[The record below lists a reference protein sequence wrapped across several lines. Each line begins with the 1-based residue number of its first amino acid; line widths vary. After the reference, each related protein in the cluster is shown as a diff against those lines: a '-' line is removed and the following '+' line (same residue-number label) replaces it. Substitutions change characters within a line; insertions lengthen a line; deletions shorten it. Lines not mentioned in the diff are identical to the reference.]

1 MHTLLHRK
9 VALFTIAAIYTGF
22 CSVFLSGMLR
32 QVLLCALAVLCIGSF
47 LIRAKKFSGEVRTFT
62 RLLLC
67 ALLTG
72 SLLFSLYTDIHIG
85 RNLRRYAGGEHTV
98 TATVVDT
105 VYATSYSAAYVADIT
120 ECDGNPARLRVLLET
135 PTASLRIGYQISCRA
150 SFTEPE
156 ETDGIFPL
164 RRYYASQGISLCAES
179 ESVTLTDTTGA
190 PIRRFFAD
198 TREYLS
204 AALQILLGREVS
216 PLPAAL
222 LLGDRTDLSD
232 AFVRDFQRLGISHLL
247 AISGF
252 HFAALL
258 GVAEKLLAAFIPNRK
273 IRLLPLSA
281 AAVLYM
287 LLCGLSPS
295 VLRAGCMM
303 LFAYTA
309 VAFNRKADMP
319 TSLGISLFL
328 ICLFDPAQ
336 FYSAALH
343 LSATAVLGIACYDHI
358 VPICVY
364 KVSGFHAGKRH
375 ILWKIVSPLFMALC
389 VQLALVPFLCL
400 YFGELSLLTPLTTV
414 IFSPLITL
422 ILLLTPALL
431 LFRYVPFLAKPLSLI
446 LHFLCRI
453 TADLSE
459 ALAQIPDTVLSLHLG
474 IAPYFAIA
482 VMVVFFTI
490 PLLKRRKQ
498 ILCAFAVIATL
509 CGSFCGILA
518 VRQLLLRDHVTVTAT
533 VRGTNEGILIGEN
546 GHFLLCDLSNGSYT
560 AINSAYSRA
569 KSEGAL
575 ELDALLLTHLH
586 KRHVQT
592 FDHLSDTAYV
602 RMLILPH
609 PENEGEVEIAD
620 SLTEIAK
627 TKNIPVRTYT
637 RGETGIEFCDVTIR
651 PDTAVIHRSTH
662 PVIAVSVSA
671 HGKEIAYVGASAS
684 EGLDTRDLRRYDAVI
699 FGIHGPIYKSE
710 WDTVLRETPVGLVF
724 RGNAADFAS
733 ENMQKQMNTH
743 FTVRTDD
750 PFRIC
755 LSPASPENP

>member
-9 VALFTIAAIYTGF
+9 VALFTIVAIYTGF
-22 CSVFLSGMLR
+22 CSVFLCGILR
-32 QVLLCALAVLCIGSF
+32 QVLLCVLAVLCICSF
-47 LIRAKKFSGEVRTFT
+47 LIRAKKFSGDVRTFT
-62 RLLLC
+62 RLILC

-85 RNLRRYAGGEHTV
+85 RNLRRYADSEHTV
-98 TATVVDT
+98 TATIVDN
-105 VYATSYSAAYVADIT
+105 VYVTSYSAAYVADIT
-120 ECDGNPARLRVLLET
+120 ECDGNPVRLRVLLET
-135 PTASLRIGYQISCRA
+135 PATSLRIGYRICCRA

-156 ETDGIFPL
+156 ETDGTFPL
-164 RRYYASQGISLCAES
+164 RRYYASRGISLCAES
-179 ESVTLTDTTGA
+179 DSVTLVDTDGA

-258 GVAEKLLAAFIPNRK
+258 GATEKLLAAFILNRK
-273 IRLLPLSA
+273 LRLIPLST

-287 LLCGLSPS
+287 FLCGLSPS

-319 TSLGISLFL
+319 TSLGVSLFL

-358 VPICVY
+358 VRIY
-364 KVSGFHAGKRH
+364 KKEGSPSSKRH
-375 ILWKIVSPLFMALC
+375 ILWKIVSPLFMTLC
-389 VQLALVPFLCL
+389 VQLALIPFLCL

-431 LFRYVPFLAKPLSLI
+431 LFRYVPFLAKPLVLI
-446 LHFLCRI
+446 LRFLCRI
-453 TADLSE
+453 TVDLSGE
-459 ALAQIPDTVLSLHLG
+459 LAQIPGTVLPLHLH

-482 VMVVFFTI
+482 VMAVFFTI
-490 PLLKRRKQ
+490 PLMKRRKQ
-498 ILCAFAVIATL
+498 IVCAFAVIAML
-509 CGSFCGILA
+509 CGSFCGILT
-518 VRQLLLRDHVTVTAT
+518 VRQLLLRDYVTVTAT

-546 GHFLLCDLSNGSYT
+546 GHFLLCDLSNGSYS

-569 KSEGAL
+569 KSEGAV

-586 KRHVQT
+586 KRHTQS
-592 FDHLSDTAYV
+592 FDRLSDTAYV
-602 RMLILPH
+602 RMLILPV
-609 PENEGEVEIAD
+609 PENEAEAAIAD
-620 SLTEIAK
+620 SLNKIAEK
-627 TKNIPVRTYT
+627 KNIPVRTYT
-637 RGETGIEFCDVTIR
+637 RGETGIGFCDVTIR
-651 PDTAVIHRSTH
+651 PDTAMIRRSTH
-662 PVIAVSVSA
+662 PVIAVSVAA

-710 WDTVLRETPVGLVF
+710 WDVVLSDTPIGLVF
-724 RGNAADFAS
+724 RGNAAEFAS
-733 ENMQKQMNTH
+733 GNVKGKMDTH
-743 FTVRTDD
+743 LTVRSDE
-750 PFRIC
+750 PFRIR
-755 LSPASPENP
+755 LAPASSKEP

>member
-9 VALFTIAAIYTGF
+9 VALFTIVAIYTGF
-22 CSVFLSGMLR
+22 CSVFLCGILR
-32 QVLLCALAVLCIGSF
+32 QVLLCVLAVLCICSF
-47 LIRAKKFSGEVRTFT
+47 LIRAKKFSGDVRTFT
-62 RLLLC
+62 RLILC

-72 SLLFSLYTDIHIG
+72 SLLFSLYTDIHMG
-85 RNLRRYAGGEHTV
+85 RNLRRYADSEHTV

-105 VYATSYSAAYVADIT
+105 VYVTSYSAAYVADIT
-120 ECDGNPARLRVLLET
+120 ECDGNPVRFRVLLET
-135 PTASLRIGYQISCRA
+135 PTASLRIGNRICCRA

-156 ETDGIFPL
+156 ETDGTFPL
-164 RRYYASQGISLCAES
+164 RRYYVSRGISLCAES
-179 ESVTLTDTTGA
+179 ESVTLTDTNGA
-190 PIRRFFAD
+190 PLRRFFAD

-204 AALQILLGREVS
+204 AALQILLGRETA

-258 GVAEKLLAAFIPNRK
+258 GVTEKLLTAFIPNRK
-273 IRLLPLSA
+273 IRLIPLST

-287 LLCGLSPS
+287 FLCGLSPS

-319 TSLGISLFL
+319 TSLGVSLFL

-358 VPICVY
+358 VRIY
-364 KVSGFHAGKRH
+364 KKEDAHSGKLHL
-375 ILWKIVSPLFMALC
+375 LWKITAPLFMALC
-389 VQLALVPFLCL
+389 VQLALIPFLCL

-431 LFRYVPFLAKPLSLI
+431 LFRYVPFLAKPLVLV
-446 LHFLCRI
+446 LRFLCRI
-453 TADLSE
+453 TVDLSGE
-459 ALAQIPDTVLSLHLG
+459 LAQIPDTVLPLHLN

-482 VMVVFFTI
+482 VMAVFFTI

-498 ILCAFAVIATL
+498 IVCAFAVIATL

-546 GHFLLCDLSNGSYT
+546 GRFLLCDLSNGSYS
-560 AINSAYSRA
+560 AINSVYSRA
-569 KSEGAL
+569 RAEGAV

-586 KRHVQT
+586 KRHTQT
-592 FDHLSDTAYV
+592 FDRLSDTAYV

-609 PENEGEVEIAD
+609 PGNEAEAEIAD
-620 SLTEIAK
+620 SLNKIAEK
-627 TKNIPVRTYT
+627 KNIPVRTYT
-637 RGETGIEFCDVTIR
+637 RGETGIGFCDVTIR
-651 PDTAVIHRSTH
+651 PDTAVIRRSTH

-710 WDTVLRETPVGLVF
+710 WDTVLSDTPICLVF
-724 RGNAADFAS
+724 RGNAAEFAS
-733 ENMQKQMNTH
+733 ENVNDQMDTH
-743 FTVRTDD
+743 LTVRSDD
-750 PFRIC
+750 PFRIR
-755 LSPASPENP
+755 LSPVSSENP